1 MPRVTFSYA
10 ALLIALG
17 VIGYFVTGRKSP
29 TALIP
34 AFFGVVFMFLGLLAL
49 KPHLRKHA
57 MHAAAA
63 LALVSVI
70 ATSKGVVNTIRMG
83 MGATLERPEAAVVQ
97 AIMAILSLI
106 YLLICV
112 RSFIVARRNRAP
124 GFEVAPKA

>member
-17 VIGYFVTGRKSP
+17 VIGYFVTGRQSW

-34 AFFGVVFMFLGLLAL
+34 TLFGVIFLLLGLMAL

-63 LALVSVI
+63 LALVGFLATVKGVI
-70 ATSKGVVNTIRMG
+70 ALIQMG
-83 MGATLERPEAAVVQ
+83 TGATIPRPEAAVVR

-112 RSFIVARRNRAP
+112 RSFIAARRNRAP
-124 GFEVAPKA
+124 GFEVAPKP